1 MSEELIV
8 SHCSPTMAGLKTG
21 NLFACP
27 MEDREELNA
36 SLRRLNLRLVPRGVR
51 MIPVRYSDDN
61 ALIYMYR
68 PEKLRE
74 DLSDPLAS
82 SILSERSYPDG
93 SCERCVA
100 ELARRLN
107 AADEFPHEIGLFLG
121 YPSHD
126 VDGFIRCGARE
137 AKCVG
142 AWRVYGD
149 EEAAKKKFSLYKKC
163 KRVYLD
169 SLRSYKSF
177 DRLIVGG
184 RRQSGAAEC

>member
-27 MEDREELNA
+27 VKDREELKA
-36 SLRRLNLRLVPRGVR
+36 SLRRMNLRLVPRGIR
-51 MIPVRYSDDN
+51 MVPVRYSDN
-61 ALIYMYR
+61 KALIYMYR
-68 PEKLRE
+68 PDKLRR
-74 DLSDPLAS
+74 DLTDPLAS
-82 SILSERSYPDG
+82 SILTQRSYPTG
-93 SCERCVA
+93 SSERCVA

-107 AADEFPHEIGLFLG
+107 AAEEFPHEIGLFLG
-121 YPSHD
+121 YPSQD

-142 AWRVYGD
+142 TWRVYGD
-149 EEAAKKKFSLYKKC
+149 EEAARKKFSLYKKC

-169 SLRSYKSF
+169 SLKSHRSF
-177 DRLIVGG
+177 DRLVVK
-184 RRQSGAAEC
+184 S